1 MSVHEFADLAA
12 VITIDVHEGDTLHNL
27 TFLVWRDCGIRFAS
41 PSGRNIDI
49 DRSGG
54 DLDATINDLAIG
66 VIRLILPYGQV
77 GGRVGLQQ
85 ISVHRVPAGLTT
97 NDQILAWM
105 RTLQGIVVDIKT
117 PEGFGDADLILQRM
131 RVN

>member
-12 VITIDVHEGDTLHNL
+12 VITIDVAEGHTLHNL
-27 TFLVWRDCGIRFAS
+27 TFLVWRDCGISVAS

-66 VIRLILPYGQV
+66 VMHIISLTVRS
-77 GGRVGLQQ
+77 GGAVGLQQ
-85 ISVHRVPAGLTT
+85 ISVHKVPAGLTT
-97 NDQILAWM
+97 NDQILAWT
-105 RTLQGIVVDIKT
+105 RTLPGIVEIKP
-117 PEGFGDADLILQRM
+117 PEGMSGGDPVLRRM

>member
-12 VITIDVHEGDTLHNL
+12 VITIDVAEGHTLHNL
-27 TFLVWRDCGIRFAS
+27 TFLVWRDCGISVAS

-54 DLDATINDLAIG
+54 DLDATITDVATC
-66 VIRLILPYGQV
+66 VIRIIRWYGQ
-77 GGRVGLQQ
+77 GGGHVGLQQ

-97 NDQILAWM
+97 NDQILAWT
-105 RTLQGIVVDIKT
+105 RTLPGIVEIKP
-117 PEGFGDADLILQRM
+117 PEGMSGGDPVLRRM